1 MDEIKKI
8 PPVTRTVVGGV
19 LAVTLPVILQ
29 LVSPYRVAFIPHRV
43 AANWELHRL
52 VAPFL
57 FGGGG
62 IQLVFSLIML
72 YRSLNELEEGHF
84 ARRTADMTWAFI
96 LICGGIIGMNTPLET
111 PFLFA
116 PFMLAVVHLWAQ
128 ANATNQVNL
137 YGILTLPAPYFPF
150 AMLGMDLLNGGPGA
164 VLCSFT
170 GMVAAHAYYF
180 LAVIYPRQNNNT
192 LPPLLRSFLTPPQF
206 LTNLVGN
213 GPTVPPSFGTGNR
226 AFSGAGHTTGGG
238 GGGGFRSAFG
248 TAFRGGSATAP
259 SAAAAAAQAPT
270 AQAGRGAAGATGVN
284 SGTGQ
289 AQHRWG
295 RGNRLGSD

>member
-1 MDEIKKI
+1 
-8 PPVTRTVVGGV
+8 
-19 LAVTLPVILQ
+19 
-29 LVSPYRVAFIPHRV
+29 
-43 AANWELHRL
+43 
-52 VAPFL
+52 
-57 FGGGG
+57 
-62 IQLVFSLIML
+62 
-72 YRSLNELEEGHF
+72 
-84 ARRTADMTWAFI
+84 
-96 LICGGIIGMNTPLET
+96 
-111 PFLFA
+111 
-116 PFMLAVVHLWAQ
+116 
-128 ANATNQVNL
+128 
-137 YGILTLPAPYFPF
+137 
-150 AMLGMDLLNGGPGA
+150 MLGMDLLNGGPGA

-180 LAVIYPRQNNNT
+180 LAVVCFTCPPKLREVNSPEEIPQIYPRQNNNT

-206 LTNLVGN
+206 LINLVGN
-213 GPTVPPSFGTGNR
+213 GPTVPPSFGAGNR